1 MISGLF
7 QVLQDVVPEHF
18 PYSDTGCE
26 ISQFCLRCPLPQC
39 KYDDPG
45 GLHRERRKKRD
56 QEVLSRLQEDRL
68 SVSEAASHFALSQ
81 RTIFRILKR
90 SRRVATLS
98 F

>member
-1 MISGLF
+1 MISGSF
-7 QVLQDVVPEHF
+7 QVLQDVVPEYF

-26 ISQFCLRCPLPQC
+26 VSPFCLRCPLPQC

-45 GLHRERRKKRD
+45 WLHRERRKERD
-56 QEVLSRLQEDRL
+56 QEVLSRLQKDSL

-90 SRRVATLS
+90 SRNIAILS